1 MAVDS
6 QNRLV
11 ANAEHRRIIFVP
23 NVLRHI
29 NHSVAKLVS
38 RSVGMCVHPLPNR
51 DVEKRHAANFIH
63 TPSGI
68 EHVEASIVGIGIVEA
83 QDLQIF
89 LLEHE
94 SQRLGKGSV
103 RHTVEHEIVDVV
115 ERDGLLDV
123 MTELVDGDVVALIIH
138 TRSGNARAQMR
149 LLATML
155 GTPSMPATPRC
166 VDRNALA
173 EPCRTLRAEAKFG
186 ENFGQSGINSLR
198 VGIFCARQSAQF
210 VLVHRT
216 ASLKAVVPN
225 VVGGK
230 FASQTLGN
238 EFADLLHF
246 GRRQILAEDCFGA
259 FDGDFHIFVE
269 VAVDSGVARVAVDE
283 LLGVE
288 VVEQAAV
295 AHVSLRVSL
304 NGLSIERERVG
315 HRIPLIAIAVDNLH
329 GNRLVDDSAHHVV
342 DEPLLFDALGATTV
356 VCLDFVAQ
364 IPVAEQTHIRREERF
379 ALRREQ
385 VAHINIV
392 VGDIDVGGSENV

>member
-1 MAVDS
+1 M
-6 QNRLV
+6 
-11 ANAEHRRIIFVP
+11 
-23 NVLRHI
+23 
-29 NHSVAKLVS
+29 
-38 RSVGMCVHPLPNR
+38 GVHPLPDG
-51 DVEKRHAANFIH
+51 DVEQRHAADFIH
-63 TPSGI
+63 TPSGV
-68 EHVEASIVGIGIVEA
+68 EHVEASIVGIGTVEA

-94 SQRLGKGSV
+94 SQRLGKGGIG
-103 RHTVEHEIVDVV
+103 HAVEHKIVDVV
-115 ERDGLLDV
+115 ERNGLLDV
-123 MTELVDGDVVALIIH
+123 VAELVDSNVVALIIH

-149 LLATML
+149 LLTTML
-155 GTPSMPATPRC
+155 GTPGMTATPRC

-186 ENFGQSGINSLR
+186 ENFGQSGIKSLR
-198 VGIFCARQSAQF
+198 VGIFSTRQSAQF

-238 EFADLLHF
+238 ELADLLHF

-269 VAVDSGVARVAVDE
+269 VAVDSGVAAIAVDE

-295 AHVSLRVSL
+295 AHIRLRMRL
-304 NGLSIERERVG
+304 NGLAVERKGIGR
-315 HRIPLIAIAVDNLH
+315 RIPLIAVAVDNLH
-329 GNRLVDDSAHHVV
+329 GNRLVDHTAHHVV
-342 DEPLLFDALGATTV
+342 DDALLFDALGAATV
-356 VCLDFVAQ
+356 VSLDFVAQ
-364 IPVAEQTHIRREERF
+364 IPVAKQAHIRRKERF

-392 VGDIDVGGSENV
+392 VGDVDVGGSEDVRHVLLHVGRHAIGKHVAQTSLSPRKPIVAELLLTV